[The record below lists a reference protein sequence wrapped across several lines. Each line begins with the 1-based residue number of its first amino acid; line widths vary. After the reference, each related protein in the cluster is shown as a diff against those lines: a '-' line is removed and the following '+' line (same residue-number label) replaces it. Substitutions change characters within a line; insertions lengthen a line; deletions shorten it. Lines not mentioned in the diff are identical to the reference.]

1 MRGKNVCLRKEIK
14 MDITDLYVGR
24 KVHYQSKHNED
35 EWKNG
40 IVKEARSGRN
50 DGVWVVYHCDGKW
63 DRFMDHT
70 SAFTDLEDIK
80 LGWRQSWSKGVTSPV
95 YQGGKGGIK

>member
-1 MRGKNVCLRKEIK
+1 MI
-14 MDITDLYVGR
+14 DITDLYVGR
-24 KVHYQSKHNED
+24 KVHYQPVHNVD
-35 EWKNG
+35 EWENG
-40 IVKEARSGRN
+40 IVKEIRNGRN
-50 DGVWVVYHCDGKW
+50 DGVWIVYHCDGKW
-63 DRFMDHT
+63 DRFMDYT

>member
-1 MRGKNVCLRKEIK
+1 MI
-14 MDITDLYVGR
+14 DITDLYVGR
-24 KVHYQSKHNED
+24 KVHYQSQYNED
-35 EWKNG
+35 KWKNG

-50 DGVWVVYHCDGKW
+50 DGVWIVYLCDGKW
-63 DRFMDHT
+63 DRFVEYT

>member
-35 EWKNG
+35 KWKNG

-50 DGVWVVYHCDGKW
+50 DGVWIVY
-63 DRFMDHT
+63 
-70 SAFTDLEDIK
+70 LN
-80 LGWRQSWSKGVTSPV
+80 
-95 YQGGKGGIK
+95 

>member
-1 MRGKNVCLRKEIK
+1 MN
-14 MDITDLYVGR
+14 ITDLYVGR
-24 KVHYQSKHNED
+24 KVHYQSQHNED
-35 EWKNG
+35 KWKNG

-63 DRFMDHT
+63 DRFVEYT

-95 YQGGKGGIK
+95 CQGGKGGIK